1 MEVGEVNVGVAGLGY
16 WGPNLLRNLRGI
28 GSCRITG
35 MADPNPARIAE
46 CVRLYPDIACF
57 HTAEELID
65 APEVDAVVLAL
76 PAKLLPPLALR
87 ALARGKHTLI
97 EKPMAPSLADGIDL
111 AEAARGGKSVAM
123 VDFTFVYSAAVRY
136 LRDLLVSKDLGTPH
150 YYQSTRINLGRFQP
164 DVDVIWDLAVHDI
177 AILTFLLGRDP
188 ISVQSSGR
196 GLRPGRVDT
205 AHVTLTYDDGF
216 QAFIHV
222 SWLAPT
228 KARLAL
234 LACSKGMAA
243 YNDVEPDEK
252 IRLYQ
257 LEERFDPESED
268 SLVPTFRLGDVRI
281 PRLQQEEALRV
292 MADTFLDAIK
302 GGPPPTTDFSFGVRV
317 LSVLEAARASL
328 AENRPIPVSLPAIL
342 RPTG

>member
-1 MEVGEVNVGVAGLGY
+1 MEVRDVNVGVAGLGY

-28 GSCRITG
+28 GSCRVTG
-35 MADPNPARIAE
+35 MADPNAARIAE
-46 CVRLYPDIACF
+46 FARLYPDISCF

-87 ALARGKHTLI
+87 ALQRGKHILI
-97 EKPMAPSLADGIDL
+97 EKPMAPSLADGIEL
-111 AEAARGGKSVAM
+111 AEAARRSDAVAM

-136 LRDLLVSKDLGTPH
+136 LRDLLESRDLGTPH

-164 DVDVIWDLAVHDI
+164 DVDVIWDLVVHDI
-177 AILTFLLGRDP
+177 AILAFLLGRDP
-188 ISVQSSGR
+188 VSVQSSGR

-228 KARLAL
+228 KVRMAL

-257 LEERFDPESED
+257 LEERFDPETED

-281 PRLQQEEALRV
+281 PRLHQEEALRV
-292 MADTFLDAIK
+292 MADTFLDAIA
-302 GGPPPTTDFSFGVRV
+302 GGPRPITDFSFGVRV

-328 AENRPIPVSLPAIL
+328 AENRPVPVSLPAIL